1 MNLGEFIRKLMR
13 NYMPES
19 TSQSRTEE
27 VFDDYFKE
35 LSAVGN
41 CDYDRAYSEIFRTY
55 DKIRMPNA
63 SYIIGI
69 LSKYKITYGNADI
82 VQIINFKAIRN
93 GEIWDGAFSTA
104 DCSYGD
110 VKRKFEKDG
119 YYVLTN
125 KYGEY
130 EGIKDYHYAK

>member
-19 TSQSRTEE
+19 TSQARLEE
-27 VFDDYFKE
+27 VFNDYFKE

-41 CDYDRAYSEIFRTY
+41 CDYDKAYSDIFRTY

-63 SYIIGI
+63 AYLIGI

-82 VQIINFKAIRN
+82 VQIINFKVMKN
-93 GEIWDGAFSTA
+93 GEKEDYAFSTA
-104 DCSYGD
+104 DTSYEAL
-110 VKRKFEKDG
+110 KRQWEKKG
-119 YYVLTN
+119 YFVITD
-125 KYGEY
+125 KYGE
-130 EGIKDYHYAK
+130 EVGIKDVHYAK